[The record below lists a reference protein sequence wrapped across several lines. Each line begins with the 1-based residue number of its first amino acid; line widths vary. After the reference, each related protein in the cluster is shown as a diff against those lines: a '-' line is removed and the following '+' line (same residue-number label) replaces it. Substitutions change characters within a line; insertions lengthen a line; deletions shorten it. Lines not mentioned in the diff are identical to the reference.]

1 MDLLFSS
8 DFLLLI
14 VFLVTQ
20 FLDSKNSKI
29 LILWASAAIFIGFCA
44 IVYVSTVA
52 SSVKI
57 QNPIEITVQNSSNQN
72 LKIYAITFDKDIN
85 DTINR
90 KVFFD
95 KELSVAYKSTFSIEN
110 NQLGK
115 FWIVAKNETN
125 QIKYLKSFDQ
135 ISSNIV
141 VEITQNATIEEDGAQ
156 TAREL
161 IFDRDI
167 KQQVLNFAIWSNV
180 LLIVLLF
187 WSIFKLTKIKN
198 RTNLKT
204 D

>member
-1 MDLLFSS
+1 M
-8 DFLLLI
+8 
-14 VFLVTQ
+14 
-20 FLDSKNSKI
+20 
-29 LILWASAAIFIGFCA
+29 
-44 IVYVSTVA
+44 
-52 SSVKI
+52 
-57 QNPIEITVQNSSNQN
+57 
-72 LKIYAITFDKDIN
+72 
-85 DTINR
+85 
-90 KVFFD
+90 
-95 KELSVAYKSTFSIEN
+95 
-110 NQLGK
+110 
-115 FWIVAKNETN
+115 AKNETN